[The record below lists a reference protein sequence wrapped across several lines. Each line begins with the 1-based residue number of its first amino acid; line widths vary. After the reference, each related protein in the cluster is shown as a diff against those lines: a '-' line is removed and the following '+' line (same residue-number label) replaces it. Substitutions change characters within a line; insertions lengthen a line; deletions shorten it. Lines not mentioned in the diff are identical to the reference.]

1 MMDPLIVLFF
11 LRIATAALL
20 LGLLGLFAWLIYQ
33 DLLLTRAVL
42 AMQQQVT
49 GGLRV
54 VKSESGEP
62 AVDRVYALRPLT
74 SIGRTKSSI
83 ILLDDGYVSSEHA
96 LIVQRFGQWWLEDLG
111 SRNGTL
117 LNGAPLEETAVL
129 SAGDIISIGGTE
141 LKVEL

>member
-1 MMDPLIVLFF
+1 MDPLIILFL
-11 LRIATAALL
+11 LRIVAAVLL
-20 LGLLGLFAWLIYQ
+20 LGFLGLVAWLIYQ
-33 DLLLTRAVL
+33 DLHLTRAVL

-62 AVDRVYALRPLT
+62 VVDTVYALRPLT
-74 SIGRTKSSI
+74 SIGRAKSST
-83 ILLDDGYVSSEHA
+83 ILLDDGYVSSEHV
-96 LIVQRFGQWWLEDLG
+96 LITQRYGQWWLEDLG

-117 LNGAPLEETAVL
+117 LNGAPLVETAVL
-129 SAGDIISIGGTE
+129 SAGDIVTIGGTE